1 MLERGIL
8 DAAIVGEDMLIE
20 HDSNALHVVARAGF
34 FNCLLALVTR
44 SGDVTPPSTVV
55 SQYPRYAAREFS
67 RRGVS
72 VTAIAGAAE
81 GWVAGGLFDATVDT
95 WRTGATATA
104 NGLDIARPLRVT
116 TLALVRRTDAAV
128 SPALR
133 LGWDVLRGFRHP
145 GGRR

>member
-1 MLERGIL
+1 
-8 DAAIVGEDMLIE
+8 MLIE
-20 HDSNALHVVARAGF
+20 HASDALEVVARAGF

-55 SQYPRYAAREFS
+55 SQYPRFAAREFS

-72 VTAIAGAAE
+72 VTSVVGAAE

-104 NGLDIARPLRVT
+104 NGLDIARALRVT
-116 TLALVRRTDAAV
+116 TLALVRRADAGA

-133 LGWDVLRGFRHP
+133 LGWDVLRGFGRP
-145 GGRR
+145 NGRR